1 MTVDKAKLEEL
12 LTRGVEDVIVRADL
26 EKKLKSGKKLRI
38 KLGIDPTNPQIHI
51 GRAAALWKLRAF
63 QELGH
68 QVTLVIGTFTG
79 VIGDASDKDS
89 ERPLVE
95 RKTIEENMQTYAKQ
109 IGKILDVKKVE
120 LYYNGDW
127 FDKMPLQKFFAL
139 TQLFTIQQMTERENF
154 AKRIEA
160 GKPVGIHETLYPMLQ
175 GYDSVEMKTD
185 VEIGGTDQLFNM
197 LAGRE
202 VQKAY
207 NMPEQNV
214 MTLHLLEGTD
224 GRKMSSSW
232 GNCIYINDDPIDMY
246 GKVMT
251 VRDELIPVYFKL
263 CTDVPLGQVTALEQ
277 AMAGALV
284 EDGMMTV
291 FGDPANPRDTKASL
305 ARSIVARYYGD
316 KAAQEAG
323 EAWNAQ
329 FQKGEK
335 PKNIATKKIK
345 AGTVLDVVSDAFGIS
360 KSEVRRL
367 VAQKGIKID
376 DKVVEDVEQKISK
389 DCLIQV
395 GKRRFIQLKLS
406 K

>member
-26 EKKLKSGKKLRI
+26 EKKLQSGKKLRI

-63 QELGH
+63 QDLGH
-68 QVTLVIGTFTG
+68 QITLVIGTFTG

-109 IGKILDVKKVE
+109 IGKILDMNKVE

-305 ARSIVARYYGD
+305 AHTIVARYYGD
-316 KAAQEAG
+316 KAAQEAE

-335 PKNIATKKIK
+335 PKNIATKKTK

>member
-1 MTVDKAKLEEL
+1 MSVDKNKLEEL

-26 EKKLKSGKKLRI
+26 EKKLQSGKKLRI

-89 ERPLVE
+89 ERPLIE
-95 RKTIEENMQTYAKQ
+95 RKTIDKNMQTYAKQ
-109 IGKILDVKKVE
+109 IGKILDMKKVE

-139 TQLFTIQQMTERENF
+139 TQIFTIQQMTERENF

-202 VQKAY
+202 VQKTY
-207 NMPEQNV
+207 KMDQQNV

-232 GNCIYINDDPIDMY
+232 GNCIYISDEPLEMY

-263 CTDVPLGQVTALEQ
+263 CTDVPLEQVTALEQ

-305 ARSIVARYYGD
+305 ARKIVARYHGE
-316 KAAQEAG
+316 KAALQAE

-329 FQKGEK
+329 FREGNK
-335 PKNIATKKIK
+335 PKVIPAKKTKP
-345 AGTVLDVVSDAFGIS
+345 GTVLNLVSDLFGLS

-367 VAQKGIKID
+367 VAQKGIKLD
-376 DKVVEDVEQKISK
+376 DKAVEDVEQKITKS
-389 DCLIQV
+389 CLIQV
-395 GKRRFIQLKLS
+395 GKRRFIQVRLS

>member
-26 EKKLKSGKKLRI
+26 EKKLQSGKKLRI

-63 QELGH
+63 QNLGH
-68 QVTLVIGTFTG
+68 QITLVIGTFTG

-109 IGKILDVKKVE
+109 IGKILDMNKVE

-263 CTDVPLGQVTALEQ
+263 CTDVPLGQVTVLEQ

-305 ARSIVARYYGD
+305 ARTIVARYYGD
-316 KAAQEAG
+316 KAAQEAE

-406 K
+406 R

>member
-1 MTVDKAKLEEL
+1 MITDKDQLKDL

-26 EKKLKSGKKLRI
+26 EKKLRSGKKLRI

-63 QELGH
+63 QDLGH

-89 ERPLVE
+89 ERPLIE
-95 RKTIEENMQTYAKQ
+95 RETINENMKSYAKQ
-109 IGKILDVKKVE
+109 IGQILDMKKVE
-120 LYYNGDW
+120 LFYNGDW

-139 TQLFTIQQMTERENF
+139 TQIFTIQQMTERENF
-154 AKRIEA
+154 AKRIKA

-207 NMPEQNV
+207 KMDQQNV
-214 MTLHLLEGTD
+214 ITLHLLEGTD

-232 GNCIYINDDPIDMY
+232 GNCIYINDEPFEMY

-263 CTDVPLGQVTALEQ
+263 CTDVPLEQITVLEQ
-277 AMAGALV
+277 AMSGALV

-291 FGDPANPRDTKASL
+291 FGDPGNPRDTKASL
-305 ARSIVARYYGD
+305 ARTIVARYYGETAAV
-316 KAAQEAG
+316 KAE
-323 EAWNAQ
+323 EAWNEQ
-329 FQKGEK
+329 FREGNK
-335 PKNIATKKIK
+335 PKVISTKKVK
-345 AGTVLDVVSDAFGIS
+345 SGTVLDIVSDVFGLS

-367 VAQKGIKID
+367 VMQKGIKLD
-376 DKVVEDVEQKISK
+376 DKVIKDVEQKITQ
-389 DCLIQV
+389 DCLVQV
-395 GKRRFIQLKLS
+395 GKRRFIQLNIVK
-406 K
+406 

>member
-1 MTVDKAKLEEL
+1 MTTDKNNLTDL
-12 LTRGVEDVIVRADL
+12 LTRGVEDIIVRADL

-38 KLGIDPTNPQIHI
+38 KLGIDPTNPNIHI

-63 QELGH
+63 QDLGH
-68 QVTLVIGTFTG
+68 QITLVIGTFTG

-95 RKTIEENMQTYAKQ
+95 RKTIEANMKTYAKQ
-109 IGKILDVKKVE
+109 IGKILDMKKVE
-120 LYYNGDW
+120 LFYNGDW

-139 TQLFTIQQMTERENF
+139 TQIFTIQQMIERENF
-154 AKRIEA
+154 AKRIKA

-185 VEIGGTDQLFNM
+185 IEIGGSDQLFNM

-207 NMPEQNV
+207 KMPEQNV

-232 GNCIYINDDPIDMY
+232 GNCIYITDEPLDMY

-263 CTDVPLGQVTALEQ
+263 CTDVSLEQITALEQ
-277 AMAGALV
+277 AMSGALV

-291 FGDPANPRDTKASL
+291 FGDPASPRDTKASL
-305 ARSIVARYYGD
+305 ARSIVARYHGA
-316 KAAQEAG
+316 KAAEEA
-323 EAWNAQ
+323 EAAWNAQ
-329 FQKGEK
+329 FREGNK
-335 PKNIATKKIK
+335 PSVIPTKKSKPGI
-345 AGTVLDVVSDAFGIS
+345 VLDIVSDLFGIS
-360 KSEVRRL
+360 KSDVRRL
-367 VAQKGIKID
+367 VVQKGIKVD
-376 DKVVEDVEQKISK
+376 DKVVEKVDVKISK

-395 GKRRFIQLKLS
+395 GKRRFIQVKVS

>member
-38 KLGIDPTNPQIHI
+38 KLGIDPTNPRIHI

-109 IGKILDVKKVE
+109 IGKILDMKKVE

-207 NMPEQNV
+207 NIPEQNV

-263 CTDVPLGQVTALEQ
+263 CTDVPLGQVTVLEQ

-305 ARSIVARYYGD
+305 ARTIVARYYGE
-316 KAAQEAG
+316 KVALQAE

-329 FQKGEK
+329 FREGNK
-335 PKNIATKKIK
+335 PKVIPAKKTKP
-345 AGTVLDVVSDAFGIS
+345 GTVLNVVSDLFGLS

-367 VAQKGIKID
+367 VAQKGIKLD
-376 DKVVEDVEQKISK
+376 DKAVEDVEQKITKS
-389 DCLIQV
+389 CLIQV
-395 GKRRFIQLKLS
+395 GKRRFINCKIS
-406 K
+406 